1 MIQKTIA
8 TEKTKKVEIIP
19 TPKFPNEYYGVPKK
33 IVSIETEDEDPAP
46 VTIDGNDI

>member
-8 TEKTKKVEIIP
+8 AEKTKKVEIIP

-33 IVSIETEDEDPAP
+33 IVSPETKDEDADPI
-46 VTIDGNDI
+46 TIDGNGI